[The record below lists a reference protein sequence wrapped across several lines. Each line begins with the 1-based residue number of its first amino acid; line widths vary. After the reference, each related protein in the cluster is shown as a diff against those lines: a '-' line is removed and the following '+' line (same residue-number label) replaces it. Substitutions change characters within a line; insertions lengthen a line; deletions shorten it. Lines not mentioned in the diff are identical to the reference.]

1 MEVTD
6 FPEVEVVAVVGDEKR
21 AMLWWNGVQVSGRR
35 EGNEGQGGHGRENLD
50 TKMGNEL
57 F

>member
-1 MEVTD
+1 
-6 FPEVEVVAVVGDEKR
+6 
-21 AMLWWNGVQVSGRR
+21 VQVSGRR